1 MSRHAA
7 TRSISDKRFAESM
20 EGVEHESDTRL
31 KDESPFAYKDI
42 HAVMRGQKDL
52 VRIQTELRPIMSIK
66 GVN

>member
-1 MSRHAA
+1 MA
-7 TRSISDKRFAESM
+7 
-20 EGVEHESDTRL
+20 GVEHESDTRL
-31 KDESPFAYKDI
+31 KDESPLAYKDI